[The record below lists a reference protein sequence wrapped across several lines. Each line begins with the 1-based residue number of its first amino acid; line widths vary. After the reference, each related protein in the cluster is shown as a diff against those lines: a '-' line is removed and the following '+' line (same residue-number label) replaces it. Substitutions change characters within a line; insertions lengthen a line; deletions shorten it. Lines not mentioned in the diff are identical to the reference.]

1 MGTSSPNNILL
12 IWLDKNYDKSKENK
26 EYQNELRSIGN
37 IELEC
42 FDDLNKGIDF
52 IKKIRFRKTIII
64 VSGSFYP
71 KFNNLFQKIVDD
83 IYIIPK
89 IIVFTKSKE
98 YISEDKTLPINDPFY
113 NSGGVVDD
121 FDELKEIIQKSK
133 CLYNLEYNGNKK
145 DIFQKEELKFQKIS
159 NKKELVLPIYYGKH
173 LKKFTEKE
181 LKKIFKKIIEEKEDK
196 DNTLIQ
202 FLFSQISE
210 SGNIPNNI
218 FIKFW
223 LRAYSAHS
231 SFNKKMNEKLI
242 NKEYNDYLPII
253 QKLYETVNGLFFET
267 DDSKLYKG
275 IIVAKND
282 DSENNWDNFV
292 STFEEKTD
300 NIPTAILYCTSFCS
314 FFKDEDK
321 VKEFKNNNKI
331 KLMRHNYFIK
341 LILEK
346 NNNHIFVKNNAN
358 ITKELSYFNSDDE
371 IVFFPFSCFE
381 IKKIEKKEKDEC
393 DELIITLNY
402 LDDYKNLF
410 KENEFGNNEI
420 IPVNDFSKIML
431 DSGLINKSIKLSD
444 LLNLNQNE
452 PNQINEQNNS
462 IGQNLQ
468 NQDYNNNPNNLYQN
482 QNMIYNNLNNQFIN
496 GQNNLNNYNF
506 NNPPNNLNQNQN
518 YQNYQYNQGNNAPN
532 FNNQQNYGLIQGM
545 NNNDIISTIKNICIY
560 TINQGVYNNFE
571 GLNNLIRNNI
581 SQNIPG
587 NWWVNVSNQPLNM
600 FGNIDPNSVNGFQ
613 YNNYFIYFA
622 PISE

>member
-26 EYQNELRSIGN
+26 EYKNEFRSIGN

-89 IIVFTKSKE
+89 IIVFTKSKN

-173 LKKFTEKE
+173 LKKFTEEE
-181 LKKIFKKIIEEKEDK
+181 LKKIFKKIIEEIEDE

-253 QKLYETVNGLFFET
+253 QKLYETVNGPFFET

-300 NIPTAILYCTSFCS
+300 NIPA
-314 FFKDEDK
+314 
-321 VKEFKNNNKI
+321 
-331 KLMRHNYFIK
+331 H
-341 LILEK
+341 
-346 NNNHIFVKNNAN
+346 
-358 ITKELSYFNSDDE
+358 
-371 IVFFPFSCFE
+371 
-381 IKKIEKKEKDEC
+381 
-393 DELIITLNY
+393 
-402 LDDYKNLF
+402 
-410 KENEFGNNEI
+410 
-420 IPVNDFSKIML
+420 FSKM
-431 DSGLINKSIKLSD
+431 KTK
-444 LLNLNQNE
+444 
-452 PNQINEQNNS
+452 
-462 IGQNLQ
+462 
-468 NQDYNNNPNNLYQN
+468 
-482 QNMIYNNLNNQFIN
+482 
-496 GQNNLNNYNF
+496 
-506 NNPPNNLNQNQN
+506 
-518 YQNYQYNQGNNAPN
+518 
-532 FNNQQNYGLIQGM
+532 
-545 NNNDIISTIKNICIY
+545 
-560 TINQGVYNNFE
+560 
-571 GLNNLIRNNI
+571 
-581 SQNIPG
+581 
-587 NWWVNVSNQPLNM
+587 
-600 FGNIDPNSVNGFQ
+600 
-613 YNNYFIYFA
+613 
-622 PISE
+622 